1 VTATNTN
8 TNTNIRNQ
16 AVGLTG
22 RLSIILV
29 AVVIVLCAGAAVF
42 YLYSQTEARRDIAA
56 AIADRIF
63 SVVDLIEDT
72 PTTQRPALL
81 LALRSPWLD
90 AEMLERKPELDQ
102 RVPEEFAK
110 LRVQILS
117 QLQQFG
123 DHEAVIGVSDR
134 PWPDPFHKFRRDRG
148 ADERRAPRDRRTL
161 MIGVK
166 LSDGNWLAFRMPL
179 RPPRPLPE
187 FQMIGVIVVSALVIL
202 LFAIW
207 AAYWVTRPLARFAE
221 AADRLGVD
229 LRAPPLPEHGS
240 RELRKA
246 AHAFNQ
252 MQDRLRR
259 LIDDRTMM
267 LAAIS
272 HDLRTVLTRLTLR
285 AEFIDDPQQ
294 REKAVADIDEMRS
307 MLDASL
313 SFARDD
319 TAEEAR
325 TSVDLSSLL
334 QSLCDDLADAGN
346 AVHYEGPARLPYWSQ
361 PVALRRVFANLIGN
375 ALKYGVEAT
384 VTAAPAD
391 GGVVV
396 EIADRGPGIPTDKRE
411 QVFAPFYRLE
421 GSRSRETGGTGL
433 GLSVA
438 RGIVRRHGGDITLH
452 DREDGGLIV
461 RVTLPAT
468 SGANR

>member
-1 VTATNTN
+1 VTRRA
-8 TNTNIRNQ
+8 RNE

-29 AVVIVLCAGAAVF
+29 AVVILLCAGGAVF
-42 YLYSQTEARRDIAA
+42 YFYSQTEARRDIAA
-56 AIADRIF
+56 AMADRIF
-63 SVVDLIEDT
+63 SVVDLVEDS
-72 PTTQRPALL
+72 PRDERPGLL
-81 LALRSPWLD
+81 RALRSRWLE
-90 AEMLERKPELDQ
+90 AEISPAPPALVDEAPPRFEQ
-102 RVPEEFAK
+102 FRA
-110 LRVQILS
+110 QILN
-117 QLQQFG
+117 QLQAFG
-123 DHEAVIGVSDR
+123 DRSIVVGVSQKPMAGPRRPREIDKDR
-134 PWPDPFHKFRRDRG
+134 PS
-148 ADERRAPRDRRTL
+148 PRERRTL
-161 MIGVK
+161 AIGVK
-166 LSDGNWLAFRMPL
+166 MTDGNWLVFRMPL
-179 RPPRPLPE
+179 RPPRAFRE
-187 FQMIGVIVVSALVIL
+187 FQIIAVIVVSAVVIL
-202 LFAIW
+202 FFAIW
-207 AAYWVTRPLARFAE
+207 AAHRVTRPLARFAE

-246 AHAFNQ
+246 ARAFNR
-252 MQDRLRR
+252 MQDRLQR

-285 AEFIDDPQQ
+285 AEFIDDSQQ
-294 REKAVADIDEMRS
+294 REKAVADIDEMRA

-319 TAEEAR
+319 TAEEQR

-334 QSLCDDLADAGN
+334 QSLCDDLSDAGN
-346 AVHYEGPARLPYWSQ
+346 DVHFEGPARLPYWSQ

-375 ALKYGVEAT
+375 ALKYGGAAA
-384 VTAAPAD
+384 VTAARTD
-391 GGVVV
+391 GGVTV
-396 EIADRGPGIPTDKRE
+396 EIADRGPGIPADKRE

-452 DREDGGLIV
+452 DRDGGGLLV

-468 SGANR
+468 QPPAAGS